1 MLGYLNTPVFASHH
15 IPVGSG
21 HTLYVEEAGKPQGCP
36 VVFLSSQDV
45 TCPARQEATAHGFKG
60 LAPHQNSMAECHL
73 LKKLEVIGQV
83 PRQLILI
90 TNPARLVLGIYKSQH
105 GVFLPFYVRMF

>member
-1 MLGYLNTPVFASHH
+1 MT
-15 IPVGSG
+15 
-21 HTLYVEEAGKPQGCP
+21 ECP
-36 VVFLSSQDV
+36 
-45 TCPARQEATAHGFKG
+45 
-60 LAPHQNSMAECHL
+60 L
-73 LKKLEVIGQV
+73 LKKLEVMGQV